1 MTTPEQ
7 GGAVSER
14 RNRSTLVRLIVSAF
28 LMFGFGYAL
37 VPFYE
42 KLCQVLDVNNLN
54 KQDNSLPFNT
64 QVDRSRSVTVE
75 FDANLHKLPWN
86 FKPVTGSMVVHPGEV
101 VTIEYEVSNT
111 RQSAVTGQAIPSY
124 TPSAAMQYFQKMEC
138 FCFKQQTLAAG
149 EVRRMPVAFLVS
161 SSLPKDINTIT
172 LSYTFF
178 EVPGATAEA
187 VGRDGNAGAGG

>member
-1 MTTPEQ
+1 MTVRAPVVDGRED
-7 GGAVSER
+7 
-14 RNRSTLVRLIVSAF
+14 RNRSTLLRLIVSAL

-54 KQDNSLPFNT
+54 KQEGEQVLNR

-86 FKPVTGSMVVHPGEV
+86 FKPVASSLVVHPGEI
-101 VTIEYEVSNT
+101 VTMEYEVSNT
-111 RQSAVTGQAIPSY
+111 RQNAVTGQAIPSY
-124 TPSAAMQYFQKMEC
+124 TPSLAMQYFQKLDC
-138 FCFKQQTLAAG
+138 FCFKQQTLRAG
-149 EVRRMPVAFLVS
+149 ETRRMPIAFLVS
-161 SSLPKDINTIT
+161 PDLPKDIHTIT

-178 EVPGATAEA
+178 EVPGATAVSDA
-187 VGRDGNAGAGG
+187 MRPAGG

>member
-1 MTTPEQ
+1 MTEQ
-7 GGAVSER
+7 ARVAAGSER
-14 RNRSTLVRLIVSAF
+14 RNRSTLIRLVVSAF

-54 KQDNSLPFNT
+54 KQDNTLPLNT
-64 QVDRSRSVTVE
+64 QVDRSRNVTVE

-86 FKPVTGSMVVHPGEV
+86 FKPVTGSLVVHPGEV
-101 VTIEYEVSNT
+101 VTVEYEVSNT
-111 RQSAVTGQAIPSY
+111 RENAVTGQAIPSY
-124 TPSAAMQYFQKMEC
+124 TPSAAMQYFQKLDC

-149 EVRRMPVAFLVS
+149 ETRRMPIAFLVS
-161 SSLPKDINTIT
+161 PDLPQDINTIT

-178 EVPGATAEA
+178 VVPGATAA
-187 VGRDGNAGAGG
+187 TTQDGRTGG

>member
-1 MTTPEQ
+1 MTEQ
-7 GGAVSER
+7 TRVAAGSER
-14 RNRSTLVRLIVSAF
+14 RNRSTLIRLVVSAF

-54 KQDNSLPFNT
+54 KQDNTLPLNT
-64 QVDRSRSVTVE
+64 QVDRSRNVTVE

-86 FKPVTGSMVVHPGEV
+86 FKPVTGSLVVHPGEV
-101 VTIEYEVSNT
+101 VTVEYEVSNT
-111 RQSAVTGQAIPSY
+111 RENAVTGQAIPSY
-124 TPSAAMQYFQKMEC
+124 TPSAAMQYFQKLDC

-149 EVRRMPVAFLVS
+149 ETRRMPIAFLVS
-161 SSLPKDINTIT
+161 PNLPKDINTIT

-178 EVPGATAEA
+178 EVPGATAA
-187 VGRDGNAGAGG
+187 TTQDGRTGG

>member
-1 MTTPEQ
+1 MTEQ
-7 GGAVSER
+7 ARVAAGSER
-14 RNRSTLVRLIVSAF
+14 RNRSTLIRLVVSAF

-54 KQDNSLPFNT
+54 KQDNTPPLNT
-64 QVDRSRSVTVE
+64 QIDRSRNVTVE

-86 FKPVTGSMVVHPGEV
+86 FKPVTGSLVVHPGEV
-101 VTIEYEVSNT
+101 VTVEYEVSNT
-111 RQSAVTGQAIPSY
+111 RENAVTGQAIPSY
-124 TPSAAMQYFQKMEC
+124 TPSAAMQYFQKLDC

-149 EVRRMPVAFLVS
+149 ETRRMPIAFLVS
-161 SSLPKDINTIT
+161 PDLPKDINTIT

-178 EVPGATAEA
+178 EVPGATAA
-187 VGRDGNAGAGG
+187 TTQDGRTGG

>member
-1 MTTPEQ
+1 MTEQ
-7 GGAVSER
+7 TRVAAGSER
-14 RNRSTLVRLIVSAF
+14 RNRSTLIRLVVSAF

-54 KQDNSLPFNT
+54 KQDNTLPLNT
-64 QVDRSRSVTVE
+64 QVDRSRNVTVE

-86 FKPVTGSMVVHPGEV
+86 FKPVTGALVVHPGEV
-101 VTIEYEVSNT
+101 VTVEYEVSNT
-111 RQSAVTGQAIPSY
+111 RGNAVTGQAIPSY
-124 TPSAAMQYFQKMEC
+124 TPSAAMQYFQKLDC

-149 EVRRMPVAFLVS
+149 ETRRMPIAFLVS
-161 SSLPKDINTIT
+161 PDLPKDINTIT

-178 EVPGATAEA
+178 EVPGATAA
-187 VGRDGNAGAGG
+187 TTQDGRTGG

>member
-1 MTTPEQ
+1 MTEQ
-7 GGAVSER
+7 ARVAAGSER
-14 RNRSTLVRLIVSAF
+14 RNRSTLIRLVVSAF

-54 KQDNSLPFNT
+54 KQDNTLPLNT
-64 QVDRSRSVTVE
+64 QVDRSRNVTVE

-86 FKPVTGSMVVHPGEV
+86 FKPVTGSLVVHPGEV
-101 VTIEYEVSNT
+101 VTVEYEVSNT
-111 RQSAVTGQAIPSY
+111 RENAVTGQAIPSY
-124 TPSAAMQYFQKMEC
+124 TPSAAMQYFQKLDC

-149 EVRRMPVAFLVS
+149 ETRRMPIAFLVS
-161 SSLPKDINTIT
+161 PDLPEDINTIT

-178 EVPGATAEA
+178 EVPGATAA
-187 VGRDGNAGAGG
+187 TTQDGRTGG

>member
-1 MTTPEQ
+1 MTEPTS
-7 GGAVSER
+7 GSGAAAG
-14 RNRSTLVRLIVSAF
+14 RNRSTLIRLVVSAC

-54 KQDNSLPFNT
+54 KQENTLPLNT

-75 FDANLHKLPWN
+75 FDANLHRLPWN
-86 FKPVTGSMVVHPGEV
+86 FKPVTGSLVVHPGEI
-101 VTIEYEVSNT
+101 VTVEYEVSNT
-111 RQSAVTGQAIPSY
+111 RDQAVTGQAIPSY
-124 TPSAAMQYFQKMEC
+124 TPSVAMQYFQKLDC

-149 EVRRMPVAFLVS
+149 ETRRMPLAFLVS
-161 SSLPKDINTIT
+161 PSLPKDVNTIT

-178 EVPGATAEA
+178 EVPGASAA
-187 VGRDGNAGAGG
+187 KAGGGNASGG

>member
-1 MTTPEQ
+1 MTEQ
-7 GGAVSER
+7 ARVAAGSER
-14 RNRSTLVRLIVSAF
+14 RNRSTLIRLVVSAF

-54 KQDNSLPFNT
+54 KQDNTLPLNT
-64 QVDRSRSVTVE
+64 QVDRSRNVTVE

-86 FKPVTGSMVVHPGEV
+86 FKPVTGSLVVHPGEV
-101 VTIEYEVSNT
+101 VTVEYEVSNT
-111 RQSAVTGQAIPSY
+111 RENAVTGQAIPSY
-124 TPSAAMQYFQKMEC
+124 TPSAAMQYFQKLDC

-149 EVRRMPVAFLVS
+149 ETRRMPIAFLVS
-161 SSLPKDINTIT
+161 PDLPKDINTIT

-178 EVPGATAEA
+178 EVPGATAA
-187 VGRDGNAGAGG
+187 TTQDGRTGG

>member
-1 MTTPEQ
+1 MTEQ
-7 GGAVSER
+7 ARVAAGSER
-14 RNRSTLVRLIVSAF
+14 RNRSTLIRLVVSAF

-54 KQDNSLPFNT
+54 KQDNTLPLNT
-64 QVDRSRSVTVE
+64 QVDRSRNVTVE

-86 FKPVTGSMVVHPGEV
+86 FKPVTGSLVVHPGEV
-101 VTIEYEVSNT
+101 VTVEYEVSNT
-111 RQSAVTGQAIPSY
+111 RGNAVTGQAIPSY
-124 TPSAAMQYFQKMEC
+124 TPSAAMQYFQKLDC

-149 EVRRMPVAFLVS
+149 ETRRMPIAFLVS
-161 SSLPKDINTIT
+161 PDLPKDINTIT

-178 EVPGATAEA
+178 EVPGATAA
-187 VGRDGNAGAGG
+187 TTQDGRTGG

>member
-1 MTTPEQ
+1 MTEQ
-7 GGAVSER
+7 TRVAAGSER
-14 RNRSTLVRLIVSAF
+14 RNRSTLIRLVVSAF

-54 KQDNSLPFNT
+54 KQDNTLPLNT
-64 QVDRSRSVTVE
+64 QVDRSRNVTVE

-86 FKPVTGSMVVHPGEV
+86 FKPVTGSLVVHPGEV
-101 VTIEYEVSNT
+101 VTVEYEVSNT
-111 RQSAVTGQAIPSY
+111 RGNAVTGQAIPSY
-124 TPSAAMQYFQKMEC
+124 TPSAAMQYFQKLDC

-149 EVRRMPVAFLVS
+149 ETRRMPIAFLVS
-161 SSLPKDINTIT
+161 PDLPKDINTIT

-178 EVPGATAEA
+178 EVPGATAA
-187 VGRDGNAGAGG
+187 TTQDGRTGG

>member
-1 MTTPEQ
+1 MTEQ
-7 GGAVSER
+7 TRVAAGSER
-14 RNRSTLVRLIVSAF
+14 RNRSTLIRLVVSAC

-54 KQDNSLPFNT
+54 KQDNTLPLNT
-64 QVDRSRSVTVE
+64 QVDRSRNVTVE

-86 FKPVTGSMVVHPGEV
+86 FKPVTGSLVVHPGEV
-101 VTIEYEVSNT
+101 VTVEYEVSNT
-111 RQSAVTGQAIPSY
+111 RGNAVTGQAIPSY
-124 TPSAAMQYFQKMEC
+124 TPSAAMQYFQKLDC

-149 EVRRMPVAFLVS
+149 ETRRMPIAFVVS
-161 SSLPKDINTIT
+161 PDLPKDINTIT

-178 EVPGATAEA
+178 EVPGATAA
-187 VGRDGNAGAGG
+187 TAQDGRTGG

>member
-1 MTTPEQ
+1 
-7 GGAVSER
+7 
-14 RNRSTLVRLIVSAF
+14 
-28 LMFGFGYAL
+28 
-37 VPFYE
+37 
-42 KLCQVLDVNNLN
+42 
-54 KQDNSLPFNT
+54 
-64 QVDRSRSVTVE
+64 
-75 FDANLHKLPWN
+75 
-86 FKPVTGSMVVHPGEV
+86 PGEV

-161 SSLPKDINTIT
+161 SSLPKDITTIT

-178 EVPGATAEA
+178 EVPGATAE
-187 VGRDGNAGAGG
+187 VGRDDSAGAGG

>member
-1 MTTPEQ
+1 MTEQ
-7 GGAVSER
+7 TRVAAVSER
-14 RNRSTLVRLIVSAF
+14 RNRSTLIRLVVSAF

-54 KQDNSLPFNT
+54 KQDNTLPLNT

-86 FKPVTGSMVVHPGEV
+86 FKPVTGSLVVHPGEV
-101 VTIEYEVSNT
+101 VTVEYEVSNT
-111 RQSAVTGQAIPSY
+111 RENAVTGQAIPSY
-124 TPSAAMQYFQKMEC
+124 TPSAAMQYFQKLDC

-149 EVRRMPVAFLVS
+149 ETRRMPIAFLVS
-161 SSLPKDINTIT
+161 PDLPKDINTIT

-178 EVPGATAEA
+178 EVPGATVATTQD
-187 VGRDGNAGAGG
+187 GRTGG

>member
-1 MTTPEQ
+1 MIRRGLGETVT
-7 GGAVSER
+7 VR
-14 RNRSTLVRLIVSAF
+14 RNRSTLIRLLVSAA

-54 KQDNSLPFNT
+54 KQENALPLNT

-86 FKPVTGSMVVHPGEV
+86 FKPVTNSVVVHPGQV
-101 VTIEYEVSNT
+101 VTVEYEVSNT
-111 RQSAVTGQAIPSY
+111 RENAITGQAIPSY
-124 TPSAAMQYFQKMEC
+124 TPSVAMQYFQKLEC
-138 FCFKQQTLAAG
+138 FCFRQQTLAAG
-149 EVRRMPVAFLVS
+149 ERRRMPIAFLVS
-161 SSLPKDINTIT
+161 PDLPRDINTIT

-178 EVPGATAEA
+178 EVPGASVADSRILRA
-187 VGRDGNAGAGG
+187 AGG

>member
-1 MTTPEQ
+1 MTEQ
-7 GGAVSER
+7 TRVAAGSER
-14 RNRSTLVRLIVSAF
+14 RNRSTLIRLVVSAF

-54 KQDNSLPFNT
+54 KQDNTLPLNT
-64 QVDRSRSVTVE
+64 QVDRSRNVTVE

-86 FKPVTGSMVVHPGEV
+86 FKPVTGSLVVHPGEV
-101 VTIEYEVSNT
+101 VTVEYEVSNT
-111 RQSAVTGQAIPSY
+111 RENAVTGQAIPSY
-124 TPSAAMQYFQKMEC
+124 TPSAAMQYFQKLDC

-149 EVRRMPVAFLVS
+149 ETRRMPIAFLVS
-161 SSLPKDINTIT
+161 PDLPKDINTIT

-178 EVPGATAEA
+178 EVPGATAA
-187 VGRDGNAGAGG
+187 TTQDGRTGG